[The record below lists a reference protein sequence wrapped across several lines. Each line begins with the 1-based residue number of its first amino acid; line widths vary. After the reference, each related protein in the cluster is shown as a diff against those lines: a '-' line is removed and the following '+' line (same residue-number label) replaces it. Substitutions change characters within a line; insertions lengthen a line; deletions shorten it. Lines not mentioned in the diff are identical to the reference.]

1 VEQLNESFL
10 KENMNKS
17 YGSII
22 ESAKLFYD
30 MSPDSNKKRS
40 LELLINLNNYPDMSL
55 DVSF

>member
-1 VEQLNESFL
+1 
-10 KENMNKS
+10 MNKS